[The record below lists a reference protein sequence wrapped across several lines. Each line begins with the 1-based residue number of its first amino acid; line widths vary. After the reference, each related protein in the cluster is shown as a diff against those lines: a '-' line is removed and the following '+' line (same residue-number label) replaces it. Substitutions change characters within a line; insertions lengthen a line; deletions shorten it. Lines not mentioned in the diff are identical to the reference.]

1 MKRIKFKLTK
11 ENKMKLRHPSAYPVY
26 ETWITSDGKEFE
38 FCNQARYHEIVLKLR
53 KLINRRN

>member
-1 MKRIKFKLTK
+1 
-11 ENKMKLRHPSAYPVY
+11 MKLRHPSAYPVY